1 MKVDTLIAEI
11 NLRAV
16 YDSIRLSVEEIEA
29 KHPER
34 LDLIE
39 PMRKHESNLKQV
51 LFTWSERER
60 VIKMLNRDIAWLKQ
74 ENLELRWGKINEDK
88 SINQELIDKKRDEE
102 M

>member
-16 YDSIRLSVEEIEA
+16 YDAIRLSVEEIEK
-29 KHPER
+29 KHPDR

-60 VIKMLNRDIAWLKQ
+60 VIKMLNNHIKTLEI
-74 ENLELRWGKINEDK
+74 ENLELRHK
-88 SINQELIDKKRDEE
+88 QLFYDEKV
-102 M
+102 